1 MPYRNPSPFTGEG
14 FFLVIIS
21 AMQKLAQHAQE
32 LFGLYLNENQLSSL
46 AIYEREL
53 LIWNKKFNLTAI
65 RDVEGIRAK
74 HFLDS
79 FSCVLAWRD
88 QPPQTLL
95 DLGSG
100 AGFPGIPLKIIYPHL
115 KLTLVDSVA
124 KKVKFCQHIVE
135 TLKLDDV
142 KVIHARAEM
151 LGKHPKHREN
161 YDWAVARAVARL
173 PVLSEYLLPFVKVGG
188 TMLAQKGE
196 RGLAETQ
203 EAENALQILGGE
215 LRQAIPITLPS
226 VVEERYLV
234 LVDKVSTTPAEYPRR
249 EGVPSKKAL

>member
-1 MPYRNPSPFTGEG
+1 
-14 FFLVIIS
+14 
-21 AMQKLAQHAQE
+21 MQKLAQHAQE
-32 LFGLYLNENQLSSL
+32 LFKLLLNETQLNAL
-46 AIYEREL
+46 TIYEREL
-53 LIWNKKFNLTAI
+53 LFWNEKFNLTAI
-65 RDVEGIRAK
+65 RDVEGVRTK

-79 FSCVLAWRD
+79 FSCVLAWQD
-88 QPPQTLL
+88 EVPQTLL
-95 DLGSG
+95 DLGTG

-135 TLKLDDV
+135 SLKLDDV

-151 LGKHPKHREN
+151 LGKHPKHRES
-161 YDWAVARAVARL
+161 YDWAVARAVAQL
-173 PVLSEYLLPFVKVGG
+173 PVLSEYLLPFVKIGG

-203 EAENALQILGGE
+203 DAENALQILGGK
-215 LRQAIPITLPS
+215 LRQAIPVTLPS

-234 LVDKVSTTPAEYPRR
+234 LVDKVSTTPAKYPRR